1 MVYLL
6 GNSEE
11 DNLKLDIYYTNSFI
25 QEPHIEDGIRLAT
38 VEEIAAMK
46 MDVIQRGGRK
56 KDFWDVHEILENY
69 SIPELIAL
77 HEQRYPYS
85 HDPKEILF
93 QLTNFKT
100 ADNEFDPICLKGKVW
115 ELIKY
120 EILQAAGKTDGQ
132 KKMQW

>member
-25 QEPHIEDGIRLAT
+25 QELHIEDGIRLAT

-120 EILQAAGKTDGQ
+120 EILQAAR
-132 KKMQW
+132 